1 MNRKVVI
8 LVIFVL
14 MAVGGKILQTK
25 IVTTP
30 ASQLGSEASK
40 LEQTGK
46 IDVPTV
52 SIKITDRL
60 SRVIR
65 VVDGDTIVVEV
76 DGVQEKVRLIGV
88 DTPEVVDSRK
98 TVECFGKEASAFT
111 TNLLTPT
118 WKPRFQVGTNVR
130 VRLESD
136 SSQEDRDRYGRLLRY
151 VFLADNTLVNK
162 TIIAEGYG
170 HEYTY
175 RTPYLYQAEFKTAER
190 IARENQKGLWAVG
203 ICS

>member
-1 MNRKVVI
+1 MRKKVTVLI
-8 LVIFVL
+8 LLAL
-14 MAVGGKILQTK
+14 MAVGGKMIQTN

-30 ASQLGSEASK
+30 DPQLRSLTSK
-40 LEQTGK
+40 LGQTGK

-52 SIKITDRL
+52 SIKINDGL
-60 SRVIR
+60 FPVIR
-65 VVDGDTIVVEV
+65 VVDGDTIVAEIE
-76 DGVQEKVRLIGV
+76 GVQEKVRLIGV

-98 TVECFGKEASAFT
+98 IVECFGKEASAFT
-111 TNLLTPT
+111 TNLLT
-118 WKPRFQVGTNVR
+118 GNR

-151 VFLADNTLVNK
+151 VFLVDNTLVNK
-162 TIIAEGYG
+162 AIIAEGYG